1 MQLSICNEMFEGWAW
16 PRVCDFV
23 KSVGYDG
30 IEIAPFTFAE
40 RAELITPGERKS
52 IRETAESRGL
62 QIAGLHWLLVKPAG
76 MYVTHTD
83 PAIRRQT
90 ADYFTQ
96 LTHLCAD
103 LGGSVMVIGSPK
115 QRNLL
120 PGVTR
125 EEALGYAKEVY
136 SPSLD
141 VAAARGVTLA
151 IEPLSPKET
160 NFLQTAAEARELVE
174 RINHPNFRMILDVKA
189 MSSEPTPIPQIIAAN
204 ARYLA
209 HFHVNDP
216 NLLGPGMGDVDYA
229 PILPALRA
237 AGYDRWVSVEVF
249 DYKPGVETIARK
261 SFEYLR
267 KMGFGN

>member
-1 MQLSICNEMFEGWAW
+1 MNLSICNEMFEGWDW

-40 RAELITPGERKS
+40 RAELITAEQRKT
-52 IRETAESRGL
+52 IRQTAESRGL

-76 MYVTHTD
+76 LYVTHTD

-96 LTHLCAD
+96 LTNLCAD
-103 LGGSVMVIGSPK
+103 LGGTVMVIGSPK

-120 PGVTR
+120 PGVSR
-125 EEALGYAKEVY
+125 EQAMAFAKEVY
-136 SPSLD
+136 SSSLD
-141 VAAARGVTLA
+141 TAAKRGVTLA

-160 NFLQTAAEARELVE
+160 NFLQTAAEARELVQQ
-174 RINHPNFRMILDVKA
+174 INHPAFQMILDVKA
-189 MSSEPTPIPQIIAAN
+189 MSSEATPIPQIIAAC
-204 ARYLA
+204 APHIA

-216 NLLGPGMGDVDYA
+216 NLLGPGMGEVDYT

-249 DYKPGVETIARK
+249 DYTPGVETIARK
-261 SFEYLR
+261 SFDYLR